1 MNAQHYDNK
10 KLAEKR
16 VEKCTQQELAA
27 ALGISEMTVNRA
39 EKGKQVSYELLLK
52 MCEHI
57 GLDIREILFE
67 KAASA
72 S

>member
-10 KLAEKR
+10 KLAEARAK
-16 VEKCTQQELAA
+16 KCTQADLAE
-27 ALGISEMTVNRA
+27 ALEISEMTVNRA

-52 MCEHI
+52 ICEHI

-67 KAASA
+67 KAAGA
-72 S
+72 G